1 MKKIYLPINVI
12 LIMTILS
19 CGRNNENKTV
29 EEYCE
34 TINKTVS
41 DTTISYE
48 TIKNIEEK
56 TYSDLILNNPEL
68 KDNKE
73 FLKDFQENQKI
84 KNLKSSIKE
93 KIITNVQNI
102 LKKNIFVT
110 GVDNRWQLHRLS
122 FDGVMANIISVQID
136 LRGNYDTE
144 NKTKKY
150 TVTLEEN
157 GKAYINSTID
167 NGEALTFEFGK
178 NKTDYY
184 IAINERVY
192 FSAIDKSK
200 KIEKE
205 VETKEETNETS
216 FDTLPKETESGL
228 GQPEGDIVVGIKD
241 KIYFYDSSNLSS
253 KTSSYFVKGQKAEFF
268 EVSDDNLDDDFLYV
282 NFEYKGKVK
291 AGYVLRS
298 DVKFE

>member
-1 MKKIYLPINVI
+1 MKKVNFMLLVST
-12 LIMTILS
+12 LITFASCQNAEKKTI
-19 CGRNNENKTV
+19 

-41 DTTISYE
+41 DTTISYDA
-48 TIKNIEEK
+48 IKIIEDK
-56 TYSDLILNNPEL
+56 TYSNLILNNPEL

-73 FLKDFQENQKI
+73 FINGFQENEKI

-93 KIITNVQNI
+93 KIIQNVQNI

-110 GVDNRWQLHRLS
+110 GVDNRWQVHKLT
-122 FDGVMANIISVQID
+122 FDGVMVNIISVQVD

-157 GKAYINSTID
+157 GKAYINSTRD
-167 NGEALTFEFGK
+167 NGEDLTFEFGK

-200 KIEKE
+200 KVETKT
-205 VETKEETNETS
+205 ETKEETNESS
-216 FDTLPKETESGL
+216 FDTLPKEAETDL
-228 GQPEGDIVVGIKD
+228 GQPEGDIVVGIKE
-241 KIYFYDSSNLSS
+241 KIYFYDSSNSNS
-253 KTSSYFVKGQKAEFF
+253 KTSAYFVKGQKAEFI
-268 EVSDDNLDDDFLYV
+268 EISDDNLDDDFLYV
-282 NFEYKGKVK
+282 NFEHNGKVK

>member
-1 MKKIYLPINVI
+1 MKNQISLI
-12 LIMTILS
+12 LLSSILLFS
-19 CGRNNENKTV
+19 CQNEEKKSID
-29 EEYCE
+29 EYCE
-34 TINKTVS
+34 TINKVVT

-48 TIKNIEEK
+48 GITNIEEK
-56 TYSDLILNNPEL
+56 TFQDLILKNPDL

-73 FLKDFQENQKI
+73 FLKSFQEDEKI
-84 KNLKSSIKE
+84 KSLKTSIKE
-93 KIITNVQNI
+93 KIVQNVQNI

-110 GVDNRWQLHRLS
+110 GVDNRWQVHKLT
-122 FDGVMANIISVQID
+122 FDGVMVNIISVQVD
-136 LRGNYDTE
+136 LRGSYDTE

-150 TVTLEEN
+150 SVTLEEN
-157 GKAYINSTID
+157 GKAYINSKRD
-167 NGEALTFEFGK
+167 NGEDLIFEFGK

-192 FSAIDKSK
+192 FSPIDKSK
-200 KIEKE
+200 KAKTE
-205 VETKEETNETS
+205 VEEKVETNESS
-216 FDTLPKETESGL
+216 FDTLPKAEESDL

-241 KIYFYDSSNLSS
+241 KVYFYDSSNSNS
-253 KTSSYFVKGQKAEFF
+253 KTSSYFVKGQKAEFI
-268 EVSDDNLDDDFLYV
+268 EISDDNLEDDFLYV

>member
-1 MKKIYLPINVI
+1 MRKNQI
-12 LIMTILS
+12 LLLVLS
-19 CGRNNENKTV
+19 ATLLFSCQNAENKTID
-29 EEYCE
+29 EYCE
-34 TINKTVS
+34 TINKVVT

-48 TIKNIEEK
+48 GIASIQEK

-73 FLKDFQENQKI
+73 FIKGFQENEKI
-84 KNLKSSIKE
+84 KSLKSSIKE
-93 KIITNVQNI
+93 KIIQNVQNI

-110 GVDNRWQLHRLS
+110 GVDNRWQVHKLT
-122 FDGVMANIISVQID
+122 FDGVMVNVISVQVD
-136 LRGNYDTE
+136 LRGSYDTE

-157 GKAYINSTID
+157 GKAYINAKRD
-167 NGEALTFEFGK
+167 NGEDLTFEFGK

-192 FSAIDKSK
+192 FSPIDKSK
-200 KIEKE
+200 KVEKE
-205 VETKEETNETS
+205 VEEKEETNESS
-216 FDTLPKETESGL
+216 FDTLPKEEETDL
-228 GQPEGDIVVGIKD
+228 GQPEGDIVVGVKD
-241 KIYFYDSSNLSS
+241 KIYFYDSSNSNS
-253 KTSSYFVKGQKAEFF
+253 KTSAYFIKGQKAEFI
-268 EVSDDNLDDDFLYV
+268 EISDDNLDDDFLYV
-282 NFEYKGKVK
+282 NFEHNGKVK